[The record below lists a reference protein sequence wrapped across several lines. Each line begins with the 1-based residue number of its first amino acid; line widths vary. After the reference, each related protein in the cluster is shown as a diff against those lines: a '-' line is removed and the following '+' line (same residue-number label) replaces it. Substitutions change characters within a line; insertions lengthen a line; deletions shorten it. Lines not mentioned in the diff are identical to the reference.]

1 MENLVI
7 MSKKGR
13 IMNINKISVVI
24 PVYNAERTI
33 IRTLESIVNQSV
45 KPYEVILIND
55 CSTDNTKTVC
65 ENFSKKYD
73 YIRVYSLLEN
83 GGVSKARN
91 KGIELANGN
100 YIHFIDSDDTITED
114 TYLKLY
120 KVINEFQYDLV
131 TTGTNF
137 IINNSKHTKRNVK
150 EDIYCKNINEISNY
164 FYRFTADDKERVLNV
179 VWNKIYK
186 KSIIIENNIEFN
198 ENINLGEDFLFNC
211 EYIKKIKNLIEIK
224 DCLYNYYFNQPNNL
238 TSKFRTDI
246 LSRRKKIYNELV
258 EFYKFYKIYDKKN
271 EKFLLKYEG
280 KMMYY
285 SLLTVF
291 SNNCNISK
299 TEKIMFLKDILNDK
313 HVLVVNHYLRFG
325 IEKFF
330 INLKK
335 EKSLYNYMKLKQDV
349 KLLLKKIGGKK

>member
-1 MENLVI
+1 
-7 MSKKGR
+7 
-13 IMNINKISVVI
+13 MNINQISVVI

-65 ENFSKKYD
+65 EVFSQKYD

-120 KVINEFQYDLV
+120 KIINEFQYDLV

-150 EDIYCKNINEISNY
+150 EDIYCKSINEISNY

-179 VWNKIYK
+179 VCNKIYK

-198 ENINLGEDFLFNC
+198 ENINLGEDFLFN
-211 EYIKKIKNLIEIK
+211 
-224 DCLYNYYFNQPNNL
+224 
-238 TSKFRTDI
+238 
-246 LSRRKKIYNELV
+246 
-258 EFYKFYKIYDKKN
+258 
-271 EKFLLKYEG
+271 
-280 KMMYY
+280 
-285 SLLTVF
+285 
-291 SNNCNISK
+291 
-299 TEKIMFLKDILNDK
+299 
-313 HVLVVNHYLRFG
+313 
-325 IEKFF
+325 
-330 INLKK
+330 
-335 EKSLYNYMKLKQDV
+335 
-349 KLLLKKIGGKK
+349 